1 MENFGQS
8 IASRGGISI
17 KFNNKIDEKPP
28 PDDLPMI
35 PKEDMITKSF
45 TIIDPQSVMNPQ
57 QYEETV

>member
-35 PKEDMITKSF
+35 PKEDMITESF